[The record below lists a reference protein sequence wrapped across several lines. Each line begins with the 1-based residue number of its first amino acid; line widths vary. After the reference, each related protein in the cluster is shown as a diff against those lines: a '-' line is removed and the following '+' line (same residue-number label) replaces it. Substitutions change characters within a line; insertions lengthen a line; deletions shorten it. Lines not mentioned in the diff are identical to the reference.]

1 MNKRTKI
8 ALYVLLAL
16 SACLFIWRFQS
27 NYARLMKE
35 GETKTDT
42 DLVNIKVPD
51 YQRMAAPAKTD
62 YHLGGWGAGMVLS
75 LVGLGLI
82 VGLGLAFAAL
92 TFPAP
97 ATALRPIPDTAIPD
111 GVMVEGFAEG
121 SADAPYAPGDW
132 ELQMDRVLRLV
143 RRQGAEEEWAKGNLL
158 QAIQLMRD
166 YLKQNPREQH
176 VALRIAEIYEK
187 DLQNFLAAALEYEEV
202 LKQKLPPERWGWAAI
217 HLCNL
222 YTSKLNQSDKAIALL
237 QRIVADYGATGAA
250 EKARKRLAQLE
261 DEGVALPSAEP
272 PPAPAAPASNL
283 PPGFAPKK

>member
-35 GETKTDT
+35 GETKTET

-75 LVGLGLI
+75 LVGLGLMVAHDI
-82 VGLGLAFAAL
+82 SGLVGGRAL
-92 TFPAP
+92 KVIYNDEGEGMAN
-97 ATALRPIPDTAIPD
+97 PDY
-111 GVMVEGFAEG
+111 EK
-121 SADAPYAPGDW
+121 
-132 ELQMDRVLRLV
+132 
-143 RRQGAEEEWAKGNLL
+143 AEEEWANGKFLE
-158 QAIQLMRD
+158 AIQLMRD